1 MYRETRRES
10 NMSGVTERQA
20 QMTVF
25 ICQFVFGLSLRISN
39 MVWKISVNVHLVNT
53 HISFEIFRKF

>member
-1 MYRETRRES
+1 M
-10 NMSGVTERQA
+10 NGVTERQA

-39 MVWKISVNVHLVNT
+39 MVWKISVDVHLVNT